1 MMVYNQAYC
10 LHKCMRSIQN
20 QSLKNIEII
29 VVDDCSLDNSV
40 ELIKEYQK
48 EDPRIILIEHDAN
61 MGMIKTRSD
70 GMRMAKGLYVTTVDG
85 DDAFIHKDILKNSLY
100 IAQKGNIDVV
110 EFPKRFFSGQ
120 NFYETIYH
128 FPNLNLNYIVHQPE
142 LRTKFTFNKKQKNF
156 IYTNK
161 QIIGKLIKNELYKKA
176 LEYAGKEYT
185 EDYINHNED
194 TIIVISIL
202 HLANSYYLMKEVG
215 YVYFIGQKRKYFKKN
230 ENKVCK
236 VIDKLKNF
244 SKFKYIKFLVEK
256 TGNNFKEQNFAYR
269 QITELKF
276 DNFFN
281 NTNFNERHYN
291 IVLKIFE
298 QSLTFKYLNKKQ
310 KDYLILIRNK
320 IIERKKSI

>member
-1 MMVYNQAYC
+1 MEYTPLKKKNRNRRNKSKLKGKNRENKEQGNFVLKIIFKTIFIFIFILFDTISILHLSKTFFLFDENKAFQEILSFEKNINFSEDIFYEFLEINEQNKLIEDNIKFEKFESPDISVVMLIYNQAHC
-10 LHKCMRSIQN
+10 LHRCLRSIQN

-29 VVDDCSLDNSV
+29 IVDDCSLDNSV

-61 MGMIKTRSD
+61 RGMIKTRSD

-156 IYTNK
+156 I
-161 QIIGKLIKNELYKKA
+161 
-176 LEYAGKEYT
+176 
-185 EDYINHNED
+185 
-194 TIIVISIL
+194 
-202 HLANSYYLMKEVG
+202 
-215 YVYFIGQKRKYFKKN
+215 
-230 ENKVCK
+230 
-236 VIDKLKNF
+236 
-244 SKFKYIKFLVEK
+244 
-256 TGNNFKEQNFAYR
+256 
-269 QITELKF
+269 
-276 DNFFN
+276 
-281 NTNFNERHYN
+281 
-291 IVLKIFE
+291 
-298 QSLTFKYLNKKQ
+298 
-310 KDYLILIRNK
+310 
-320 IIERKKSI
+320 